1 MLLVGLGF
9 VLGSFAS
16 GQTTSAIGAVPPF
29 APVLI
34 LVGGR
39 CTWRYF
45 GGMNH
50 KQENLA
56 DEVDGTEGH
65 IALGKN
71 RLLGYNSSL
80 SKKCWPRLSGSAGN
94 TENESGN
101 SEVT

>member
-9 VLGSFAS
+9 VLGL
-16 GQTTSAIGAVPPF
+16 GHMLRDRPRYWDGAAF

-39 CTWRYF
+39 RTWRYF

-101 SEVT
+101 T

>member
-1 MLLVGLGF
+1 MLLWLGLR
-9 VLGSFAS
+9 LGARSFAW
-16 GQTTSAIGAVPPF
+16 GQTTSPIGAVPSF

-39 CTWRYF
+39 CTGRYF

-101 SEVT
+101 T

>member
-9 VLGSFAS
+9 VLGLGHMLR
-16 GQTTSAIGAVPPF
+16 GQTTRYWGGPAF

-39 CTWRYF
+39 CTWLYF

-50 KQENLA
+50 KQENLVA

-101 SEVT
+101 T